1 MVIAGLVLAG
11 IAALLHVYIFY
22 LESIAWTSDRAR
34 ATFGTTP
41 AEAETTKSLAL
52 NQGFYNLFL
61 AVGAAL
67 GIILF
72 ASGAEA
78 IGLTLVFVG
87 VGSML
92 AASVVLIVTSPSK
105 ASAAVKQ
112 GLVPLLAVIAL
123 LVGVLL

>member
-11 IAALLHVYIFY
+11 IAALLHVFIFY

-41 AEAETTKSLAL
+41 AEAEATKSLAL

-61 AVGAAL
+61 AISIAL
-67 GIILF
+67 GIIVF
-72 ASGAEA
+72 AAGSAA

-87 VGSML
+87 VGSMF
-92 AASVVLIVTSPSK
+92 AASVVLIATSPDK
-105 ASAAVKQ
+105 ASAAIKQ
-112 GLVPLLAVIAL
+112 GTVPLLAIIAL
-123 LVGVLL
+123 VIGVLI

>member
-11 IAALLHVYIFY
+11 IAALLHGYIFY